1 MKEPYTARL
10 VLFAQNAQSIKKEFP
25 WQNAL
30 VSRLAALLYTTEDK
44 VADEGAIRASYEL
57 IKENTGLFSSFR
69 GLLQSAFPPCSPFL
83 PTGKDSLETR
93 CPYMT
98 C

>member
-10 VLFAQNAQSIKKEFP
+10 VLFAQNAQIIKKEFP

-69 GLLQSAFPPCSPFL
+69 GSSAISISALLSFL